1 MNHEFSRPRRTAVV
15 LDPHPLCHLA
25 LSTLLSRID
34 IDLVGTATS
43 TETALA
49 LLQEHRPD
57 LLVLEVDLPEGRE
70 EALHLITSG
79 PHDAPDLTTVVLSSV
94 EERCTVDAAFDRGAA
109 AYVLK
114 SADPDMITTAIRQAF
129 EPSLFLARPMPVS
142 LAPETVAANGTTDG
156 ASNGRTGGSDAETLK
171 KLTRRE
177 LEILQLVSGGRSNRQ
192 VAQILWVADQT
203 VKFHLANVYRKLGVR
218 SRFEAAKWARENG
231 ILDVV
236 VDSGEAISMAEPKT
250 NGTGSTSLLPLRR
263 PKPRPNSPRGRYG
276 ETSR

>member
-1 MNHEFSRPRRTAVV
+1 MNHECSRPRRTAVV
-15 LDPHPLCHLA
+15 LDPYPLCHTALA
-25 LSTLLSRID
+25 TVLGRFD
-34 IDLVGTATS
+34 IDLVGGATS
-43 TETALA
+43 TDTALA

-57 LLVLEVDLPEGRE
+57 LLVLDVDLPEGRDA
-70 EALHLITSG
+70 ALSLISS
-79 PHDAPDLTTVVLSSV
+79 APAGVPGLTVVVLSGTSD
-94 EERCTVDAAFDRGAA
+94 RCVIDAAFDRGAA

-114 SADPDMITTAIRQAF
+114 TSEPDEIATAIRQTF
-129 EPSLFLARPMPVS
+129 EPSLFLARSREHVPATPAATPQPVEDS
-142 LAPETVAANGTTDG
+142 RDVL
-156 ASNGRTGGSDAETLK
+156 R

-218 SRFEAAKWARENG
+218 SRFEAARWARENG

-250 NGTGSTSLLPLRR
+250 NGNGNGGSALVPLRR
-263 PKPRPNSPRGRYG
+263 PTPRSTTPTGRFG

>member
-1 MNHEFSRPRRTAVV
+1 MNHECSRPRRTAVA
-15 LDPHPLCHLA
+15 LDPHPLCHTA
-25 LSTLLSRID
+25 LTTVLGRFD
-34 IDLVGTATS
+34 IDLVGGATTTA
-43 TETALA
+43 TALA

-57 LLVLEVDLPEGRE
+57 LLVLDVDLPEGRDA
-70 EALHLITSG
+70 ALSLISS
-79 PHDAPDLTTVVLSSV
+79 APDDVPGLTVVVLSGTSD
-94 EERCTVDAAFDRGAA
+94 RCVIDAAFDHGAA

-114 SADPDMITTAIRQAF
+114 TSEPDEIATAIRQTF
-129 EPSLFLARPMPVS
+129 EPSLFLARSREHAPATASTISAPDPVEDS
-142 LAPETVAANGTTDG
+142 RDVL
-156 ASNGRTGGSDAETLK
+156 R

-218 SRFEAAKWARENG
+218 SRFEAARWARENG

-236 VDSGEAISMAEPKT
+236 VDSGEAISMAEPRT
-250 NGTGSTSLLPLRR
+250 NGNGNGNGGSSLVPLRR
-263 PKPRPNSPRGRYG
+263 PTPRPTTPRGRFG

>member
-1 MNHEFSRPRRTAVV
+1 MNHEFSTPRRTAVA
-15 LDPHPLCHLA
+15 LDPHPLCHMA

-43 TETALA
+43 TSAALA

-70 EALHLITSG
+70 AALHLITSG
-79 PHDAPDLTTVVLSSV
+79 PRDVPELTTVVVSGV
-94 EERCTVDAAFDRGAA
+94 EERCTIDAAFECGAA

-114 SADPDMITTAIRQAF
+114 SSEPDAITTAIRHAF
-129 EPSLFLARPMPVS
+129 KPTLFLARPR
-142 LAPETVAANGTTDG
+142 PEAVEAEVAASSAANGHANGDG
-156 ASNGRTGGSDAETLK
+156 AELLK

-236 VDSGEAISMAEPKT
+236 VDSGEAISMAEPKA
-250 NGTGSTSLLPLRR
+250 NGNGSTSLVPLRR
-263 PKPRPNSPRGRYG
+263 PTPRPNRPTGRLG

>member
-1 MNHEFSRPRRTAVV
+1 MNHECSRPRRTAVA
-15 LDPHPLCHLA
+15 LDPHPLCHTA
-25 LSTLLSRID
+25 LTTVLGRFD
-34 IDLVGTATS
+34 IDLVGGAT
-43 TETALA
+43 TTDTALA

-57 LLVLEVDLPEGRE
+57 LLVLDVDLPEGRDA
-70 EALHLITSG
+70 ALSLISG
-79 PHDAPDLTTVVLSSV
+79 APDDVPGLTVVVLSGTSD
-94 EERCTVDAAFDRGAA
+94 RCVIDAAFDHGAA

-114 SADPDMITTAIRQAF
+114 TSEPDEIATAIRQTF
-129 EPSLFLARPMPVS
+129 EPSLFLARS
-142 LAPETVAANGTTDG
+142 REHAPATTTSGTTAVED
-156 ASNGRTGGSDAETLK
+156 SRDVLQ

-218 SRFEAAKWARENG
+218 SRFEAARWARENG

-236 VDSGEAISMAEPKT
+236 VDSGEAISMAEPRT
-250 NGTGSTSLLPLRR
+250 NGSGNGNGSGGSSLVPLRR
-263 PKPRPNSPRGRYG
+263 RTPRSTTPRGRFG

>member
-1 MNHEFSRPRRTAVV
+1 MTHEFSRPRRTAVA
-15 LDPHPLCHLA
+15 LDPHPLCHMA
-25 LSTLLSRID
+25 LSTLLGRID
-34 IDLVGTATS
+34 IDLVGTAT
-43 TETALA
+43 TTDATLA

-70 EALHLITSG
+70 AALHLIASG
-79 PHDAPDLTTVVLSSV
+79 PRDVPELTTVVLSGV
-94 EERCTVDAAFDRGAA
+94 EERCTVDAAFDSGAA

-114 SADPDMITTAIRQAF
+114 SSDPDEITTGIRQAF
-129 EPSLFLARPMPVS
+129 KPSPSLFLAPPRPEGE
-142 LAPETVAANGTTDG
+142 PELVVAANGNGNGHANGNG
-156 ASNGRTGGSDAETLK
+156 AELLQ

-236 VDSGEAISMAEPKT
+236 VESGEAISMAEPKT
-250 NGTGSTSLLPLRR
+250 NGSTTLIPLRR
-263 PKPRPNSPRGRYG
+263 PTPRPSNPRGRFG

>member
-15 LDPHPLCHLA
+15 LDPHPLCHMA
-25 LSTLLSRID
+25 LSTLLGRID

-57 LLVLEVDLPEGRE
+57 LLVLEVDLAEGRE

-79 PHDAPDLTTVVLSSV
+79 PHDVPDLTTVVLSNV
-94 EERCTVDAAFDRGAA
+94 DERCTVDAAFDRGAA

-129 EPSLFLARPMPVS
+129 EPSLFLARTMPVS
-142 LAPETVAANGTTDG
+142 LEPEANGTTDG

>member
-1 MNHEFSRPRRTAVV
+1 MNHEFSRPRRTAVA
-15 LDPHPLCHLA
+15 LDPHPLCHMA

-34 IDLVGTATS
+34 IDLVGTAT
-43 TETALA
+43 TTGAALA

-70 EALHLITSG
+70 AALHLITSG
-79 PHDAPDLTTVVLSSV
+79 PRDVPELTTVVVSGV
-94 EERCTVDAAFDRGAA
+94 EERCTIDAAFDRGAA

-114 SADPDMITTAIRQAF
+114 SSEPDAITTAIRHAF
-129 EPSLFLARPMPVS
+129 KPSLFLAGSRPE
-142 LAPETVAANGTTDG
+142 AGEPEPVAANGPT
-156 ASNGRTGGSDAETLK
+156 NGKGKDNDAELLG

-203 VKFHLANVYRKLGVR
+203 VKFHLANVYRKLGVG

-250 NGTGSTSLLPLRR
+250 NGNNGSNGSSLVPLRR
-263 PKPRPNSPRGRYG
+263 PTPRPNRPTGRLG

>member
-1 MNHEFSRPRRTAVV
+1 MNHEFSSPRRTAVV
-15 LDPHPLCHLA
+15 LDPHPLCHVA
-25 LSTLLSRID
+25 LSTLLGRID
-34 IDLVGTATS
+34 IDLVGTAAS
-43 TETALA
+43 TDSALA

-70 EALHLITSG
+70 AALHLITSG
-79 PHDAPDLTTVVLSSV
+79 PRDVPALTTVVLSSV
-94 EERCTVDAAFDRGAA
+94 EERRTINAAFDSGAA
-109 AYVLK
+109 AYILK
-114 SADPDMITTAIRQAF
+114 SSEPDTITTAIRQAF
-129 EPSLFLARPMPVS
+129 KPSLFLARPLPAGVD
-142 LAPETVAANGTTDG
+142 PEVVAENGDAGSG
-156 ASNGRTGGSDAETLK
+156 AAILQ

-250 NGTGSTSLLPLRR
+250 TGNGSTSLLPLRR
-263 PKPRPNSPRGRYG
+263 PTPRPSRPTGRFG